1 MRWLRR
7 LAIDTTPL
15 RASRDFR
22 LLWGGSVVSAAGSQ
36 FARVGLYVQV
46 YALTGSAAAVGLLGV
61 SGLIGSLAGVVVG
74 SSFIDRHDRRIT
86 LVWTQFA
93 AIGVAAVLVAGA
105 VAGDPPLWLLHAANA
120 ATWFL
125 AAIHGPARQASI
137 PRLLD
142 ADRVPAA
149 VALNQAG
156 WQVASIVGP
165 ALAGLLIAASGTA
178 SAYLVDAITYA
189 LGTVAAIA
197 LRPLPPDIASAER
210 GIQAVA
216 SGFRYLRDHR
226 LLQST
231 FVIDLVAMI
240 FGSPQALFPVIA
252 VEQLHRGPEAVGL
265 LFAAPALGALL
276 LTLVSGPITT
286 LHRQG
291 VAIVWAVVAWGA
303 AIVGFG
309 LSASHLAATL
319 LFLAVAG
326 AADVVSAIFRST
338 ILQVTVP
345 DHLRGR
351 LGAVFFIVVTGGPK
365 LGDLEAGLVAAA
377 FSAPISVVTGGV
389 ACIVGAFVTARVY
402 PELPAYRIA
411 DEPGSTAAIRRSR

>member
-7 LAIDTTPL
+7 LALDISPL

-22 LLWGGSVVSAAGSQ
+22 LLWSGSVVSAMGSQ

-46 YALTGSAAAVGLLGV
+46 YALTGSPAAVGLLGL
-61 SGLIGSLAGVVVG
+61 SGLAGSLAGVFVG
-74 SSFIDRHDRRIT
+74 ASFIDRHDRRIT
-86 LVWTQFA
+86 LLWSQLA
-93 AIGVAAVLVAGA
+93 AMAVAVILVAGA
-105 VAGDPPLWLLHAANA
+105 VSGHPSLWLLHVANA

-137 PRLLD
+137 PRMLD
-142 ADRVPAA
+142 DEQVPAA

-165 ALAGLLIAASGTA
+165 ALAGILIAASGPA
-178 SAYLVDAITYA
+178 AAYGVDAATYTIGFAAA
-189 LGTVAAIA
+189 LA
-197 LRPLPPDIASAER
+197 LRPLPPENAMVER
-210 GIQAVA
+210 GVRAVA
-216 SGFRYLRDHR
+216 TGLRFLRDGR

-240 FGSPQALFPVIA
+240 FGSPQALMPVIA
-252 VEQLHRGPEAVGL
+252 VQQLHRGPEVVGF
-265 LFAAPALGALL
+265 LFAAPAAGALL
-276 LTLVSGPITT
+276 VTLVSGPLTRMR
-286 LHRQG
+286 RQG
-291 VAIVWAVVAWGA
+291 DAVVWAVVAWGA
-303 AIVGFG
+303 AITAFG
-309 LSASHLAATL
+309 LAGDRLYAAL
-319 LFLAVAG
+319 FFLAVAG

-365 LGDLEAGLVAAA
+365 LGDIEAGLVASA
-377 FSAPISVVTGGV
+377 FTATISVVTGGI
-389 ACIVGAFVTARVY
+389 ACIIGAFVTARIY
-402 PELPAYRIA
+402 PELPAYHTRA
-411 DEPGSTAAIRRSR
+411 EPAV